1 MENKLYAEARSF
13 LREIIPE
20 AMGALG
26 AEDDMV
32 IALRWNYVMISL
44 SDDGVSREDL
54 NEAVELSEELAP
66 MARRVYGPAHPH
78 TENFS
83 NGLQYARSKLASF
96 DDGDATTT
104 DGDSEF
110 ATDSEPEATASESD
124 SDDANPFGGLEESD
138 SSDGDASA

>member
-1 MENKLYAEARSF
+1 M
-13 LREIIPE
+13 LREIIPQSVR
-20 AMGALG
+20 ALG

-44 SDDGVSREDL
+44 SNDEVSREDL
-54 NEAVELSEELAP
+54 NEAVELSEELAST
-66 MARRVYGPAHPH
+66 ARRIYGPAHPY

-83 NGLQYARSKLASF
+83 SGLQYARSKLASF
-96 DDGDATTT
+96 DDSDATTT

-110 ATDSEPEATASESD
+110 ATDSEATASESD
-124 SDDANPFGGLEESD
+124 SEDANPFGGLDESD